1 VTITPVVVGVGQS
14 INRDDDD
21 LAASEPVALIE
32 AAARAAGDDGA
43 VDLLAQLDVVEIM
56 GVGSWWYD
64 DLPGLVAQRLGA
76 DVAPGRRRMLPT
88 GGETPLRALDVAAAR
103 IAAGDARV
111 VLLAGAEGTRAVSRA
126 RRNANGSSRD
136 VPWTQPSAPR
146 PEWTLGPD
154 LMGAQALGIE
164 RAFDAFPLYEHGLRA
179 MEGRSFADAQAESA
193 RLWAGLSFVAAT
205 NPYAWSR
212 DPYDEAFLA
221 SVSGIDGVG
230 DNRMVA
236 YPYTKH
242 LVANP
247 FVNQGAALL
256 VTDTETARAHGIPED
271 RWVYPWGGAGADEPA
286 DPRARDHYAHN
297 RALEA
302 AVQITQALTRT
313 RLDDYDAVELYSCF
327 PVMPK
332 LTARVLGMGSLGM
345 ETGTERAMPVSVT
358 GGLSFAGGPG
368 SNYLTHALAQMVL
381 RLRESG
387 GTGFLHGVGMFNTK
401 HHCVVLS
408 ARPSPRGEY
417 PDAPHDAA
425 EPRPPLYDPVPVDAA
440 YRGPLTV
447 ETLSV
452 RFGRDGAPERGIVL
466 GRGRDGQRVGARLVD
481 ADTLAAL
488 TDSTEP
494 VGRTGTAVAAEPGR
508 PPEFRI

>member
-1 VTITPVVVGVGQS
+1 VIPVIVGVGQHTH
-14 INRDDDD
+14 RDDDD
-21 LAASEPVALIE
+21 LAGAEPVALIE
-32 AAARAAGDDGA
+32 AAALAAADDSSA
-43 VDLLAQLDVVEIM
+43 ALLSVLDVVEIM

-76 DVAPGRRRMLPT
+76 DVAPTRRRMLPT

-103 IAAGDARV
+103 IADGDAKV
-111 VLLAGAEGTRAVSRA
+111 VLLAGGEGTRAISRA
-126 RRNANGSSRD
+126 RRAGAD
-136 VPWTQPSAPR
+136 VPWTESSQPR
-146 PEWTLGPD
+146 PPWTLGPE
-154 LMGAQALGIE
+154 LRGAQALGIE
-164 RAFDAFPLYEHGLRA
+164 RAFDAFPLYEHALRA
-179 MEGRSFADAQAESA
+179 VEGRSFADAQTESA
-193 RLWAGLSFVAAT
+193 RLWAALSRVAAA

-221 SVSGIDGVG
+221 GVSD
-230 DNRMVA
+230 DNRMVS

-271 RWVYPWGGAGADEPA
+271 RWVYPWGGAGADEPT

-313 RLDDYDAVELYSCF
+313 RVDDYDAIELYSCF

-332 LTARVLGMGSLGM
+332 LTARTLGMA
-345 ETGTERAMPVSVT
+345 TGTPDAMPVSVT

-368 SNYLTHALAQMVL
+368 SNYLTHSLAQMVL

-417 PDAPHDAA
+417 PDAPHDPA
-425 EPRPPLYDPVPVDAA
+425 EPRPPLYDPVPVDEA
-440 YRGPLTV
+440 YEGPLTV

-466 GRGRDGQRVGARLVD
+466 GRGRDGQRVGARLADV
-481 ADTLAAL
+481 DTLAGL
-488 TDSTEP
+488 TDGAEP
-494 VGRTGTAVAAEPGR
+494 VGRTGRVTGGA
-508 PPEFRI
+508 PPTFRL

>member
-1 VTITPVVVGVGQS
+1 MTITPVVVGAGQS

-32 AAARAAGDDGA
+32 AAARAAGDDSA

-76 DVAPGRRRMLPT
+76 DVPAGRRRMLPT

-111 VLLAGAEGTRAVSRA
+111 VLLAGAEGTRAITRA
-126 RRNANGSSRD
+126 RRAGAD
-136 VPWTQPSAPR
+136 VPWTEPSQPR
-146 PEWTLGPD
+146 PAWTLGPE
-154 LMGAQALGIE
+154 LVGAQALGIE
-164 RAFDAFPLYEHGLRA
+164 RAFDAFPLYEHALRA
-179 MEGRSFADAQAESA
+179 VEGRSFADAQTESA
-193 RLWAGLSFVAAT
+193 RLWAGLSSVAAT

-221 SVSGIDGVG
+221 GVSD

-236 YPYTKH
+236 HPYTKH

-271 RWVYPWGGAGADEPA
+271 QWVYPWGGAGADEPT

-313 RLDDYDAVELYSCF
+313 RVDDYDAIELYSCF

-332 LTARVLGMGSLGM
+332 LTARVLGLA
-345 ETGTERAMPVSVT
+345 TGTPDAMPVSVT

-368 SNYLTHALAQMVL
+368 SNYLTHSLAQMVL

-417 PDAPHDAA
+417 PDAPHDPA
-425 EPRPPLYDPVPVDAA
+425 EPRPPLYDPVPVDDA
-440 YRGPLTV
+440 YEGPLTV

-452 RFGRDGAPERGIVL
+452 RFGRNGAPERGIVL

-481 ADTLAAL
+481 ADTLAGL
-488 TDSTEP
+488 TDAVDGAGSEP
-494 VGRTGTAVAAEPGR
+494 VGRSGHVVGGA
-508 PPEFRI
+508 PPTFHL

>member
-1 VTITPVVVGVGQS
+1 MTITPVVVGVGQS
-14 INRDDDD
+14 INHDDDD

-32 AAARAAGDDGA
+32 AAARAAGDDSA
-43 VDLLAQLDVVEIM
+43 VDLLAQADVVEIM

-76 DVAPGRRRMLPT
+76 EVALGRRRMLPT

-111 VLLAGAEGTRAVSRA
+111 VLLAGAEGTRALTRA
-126 RRNANGSSRD
+126 KRAG
-136 VPWTQPSAPR
+136 VEIPWTQPSAPR
-146 PEWTLGPD
+146 PEWTLGPE
-154 LMGAQALGIE
+154 LAGAQALGIE
-164 RAFDAFPLYEHGLRA
+164 RAFDAFPLYEHALRA
-179 MEGRSFADAQAESA
+179 VEGRSFADAQTESA
-193 RLWAGLSFVAAT
+193 RLWAGLSRVAAA

-212 DPYDEAFLA
+212 DLYDEAFLA
-221 SVSGIDGVG
+221 ATSAG
-230 DNRMVA
+230 NRMVA

-256 VTDTETARAHGIPED
+256 VTDTDTARAHGIPED
-271 RWVYPWGGAGADEPA
+271 RWVYPWGGAGADEPT

-313 RLDDYDAVELYSCF
+313 RVDDYDAVELYSCF

-332 LTARVLGMGSLGM
+332 LTARTLGLA
-345 ETGTERAMPVSVT
+345 TGTPDAMPVSVT

-368 SNYLTHALAQMVL
+368 SNYLTHSLAQMVL

-417 PDAPHDAA
+417 PAVPHDPA
-425 EPRPPLYDPVPVDAA
+425 EVRPPLYDPVPVDDN
-440 YRGPLTV
+440 YEGPVTI

-452 RFGRDGAPERGIVL
+452 RFGRDGAPERGVVL
-466 GRGRDGQRVGARLVD
+466 GRGSDGQRVGARLVD
-481 ADTLAAL
+481 ADTLGAL
-488 TDSTEP
+488 TDSSEP
-494 VGRTGTAVAAEPGR
+494 VGQVGTALAGAAGR
-508 PPEFRI
+508 PAVFRV

>member
-1 VTITPVVVGVGQS
+1 MIPVIVGVGQHTH
-14 INRDDDD
+14 RDDDD
-21 LAASEPVALIE
+21 LAGAEPVALIE

-43 VDLLAQLDVVEIM
+43 GALLGALDVVEIM

-76 DVAPGRRRMLPT
+76 DVPGGKRRMLPT

-103 IAAGDARV
+103 IADGDARV

-126 RRNANGSSRD
+126 RRAGAE

-146 PEWTLGPD
+146 PPWTLGPE
-154 LMGAQALGIE
+154 LAGARALGIE
-164 RAFDAFPLYEHGLRA
+164 RAFDAFPLYEHALRA
-179 MEGRSFADAQAESA
+179 AEGRSFADAQAESA
-193 RLWAGLSFVAAT
+193 RLWAELSRVAAA
-205 NPYAWSR
+205 NPYAWSTSA
-212 DPYDEAFLA
+212 YDEAFLA
-221 SVSGIDGVG
+221 TTSDE
-230 DNRMVA
+230 NRMVS

-256 VTDTETARAHGIPED
+256 LTDTETARAHGIPED

-302 AVQITQALTRT
+302 AVQITQAITRT
-313 RLDDYDAVELYSCF
+313 TLADYDAIELYSCF
-327 PVMPK
+327 PAMPK
-332 LTARVLGMGSLGM
+332 LTARVLGTKSS
-345 ETGTERAMPVSVT
+345 EISVT

-368 SNYLTHALAQMVL
+368 SNYLTHSLAQMVL
-381 RLRESG
+381 RLRETG

-401 HHCVVLS
+401 HHCLVLS

-417 PDAPHDAA
+417 PDVPHDPA
-425 EPRPPLYDPVPVDAA
+425 EVRPPLYDPVPVDET
-440 YRGPLTV
+440 YEGPLTI

-452 RFGRDGAPERGIVL
+452 RFGRDGVPERGIVL
-466 GRGRDGQRVGARLVD
+466 GRGADGQRVGARLGDV
-481 ADTLAAL
+481 DTLAGL
-488 TDSTEP
+488 TDGAEP
-494 VGRTGTAVAAEPGR
+494 VGRTGRVLGGA
-508 PPEFRI
+508 PPEFRL

>member
-1 VTITPVVVGVGQS
+1 MTPIVVGVGQS
-14 INRDDDD
+14 INREDAD

-32 AAARAAGDDGA
+32 AAARAAGEDSSPA
-43 VDLLAQLDVVEIM
+43 LLAELDVIELM

-76 DVAPGRRRMLPT
+76 DVRAGRRRMLPI
-88 GGETPLRALDVAAAR
+88 GGETPLRALDLAAAR
-103 IAAGDARV
+103 IADGDARV
-111 VLLAGAEGTRAVSRA
+111 VLLGGAEATRALTRAKKAGAEL
-126 RRNANGSSRD
+126 
-136 VPWTQPSAPR
+136 PWTQPSAPR
-146 PEWTLGPD
+146 PPWTLGPE
-154 LMGAQALGIE
+154 LEGAQRLGIE
-164 RAFDAFPLYEHGLRA
+164 RAFDAFPLYEHALRA
-179 MEGRSFADAQAESA
+179 AENRSFADAQAESA
-193 RLWAGLSFVAAT
+193 RLWAALSRVAAA
-205 NPYAWSR
+205 NPYAWSTC
-212 DPYDEAFLA
+212 PYDEEFLTA
-221 SVSGIDGVG
+221 TSAE
-230 DNRMVA
+230 NRMVSF
-236 YPYTKH
+236 PYTKH

-256 VTDTETARAHGIPED
+256 VTDTETARAHGIPEE
-271 RWVYPWGGAGADEPA
+271 RWVYPWGGAGADEPV

-313 RLDDYDAVELYSCF
+313 RVDDYDAVELYSCF

-332 LTARVLGMGSLGM
+332 LTARTLGLA
-345 ETGTERAMPVSVT
+345 TGTPDAMPVSVT

-368 SNYLTHALAQMVL
+368 SNYLTHSLAQMVV

-417 PDAPHDAA
+417 PDVPHDPT
-425 EPRPPLYDPVPVDAA
+425 EVRPPLYDPVPVDDSYEGAV
-440 YRGPLTV
+440 TI

-452 RFGRDGAPERGIVL
+452 RFGRDGTPERGVVL
-466 GRGRDGQRVGARLVD
+466 GRGSAGQRVGARLVD
-481 ADTLAAL
+481 ADTLAEL
-488 TDSTEP
+488 TNGEEP
-494 VGRTGTAVAAEPGR
+494 VGRTGRVLGGA
-508 PPEFRI
+508 PPQFRL